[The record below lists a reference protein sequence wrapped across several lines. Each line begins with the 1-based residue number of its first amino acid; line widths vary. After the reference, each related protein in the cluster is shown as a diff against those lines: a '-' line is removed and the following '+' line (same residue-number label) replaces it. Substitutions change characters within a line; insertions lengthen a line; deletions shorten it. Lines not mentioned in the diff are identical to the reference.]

1 MKTSLEVSALVI
13 KNRIRMQ
20 NLLAFAVKRGDEK

>member
-1 MKTSLEVSALVI
+1 METSLEVSALVI

-20 NLLAFAVKRGDEK
+20 NLRAFAVKRGDEK

>member
-1 MKTSLEVSALVI
+1 METSLEVSALVI
-13 KNRIRMQ
+13 KNHIRMQ